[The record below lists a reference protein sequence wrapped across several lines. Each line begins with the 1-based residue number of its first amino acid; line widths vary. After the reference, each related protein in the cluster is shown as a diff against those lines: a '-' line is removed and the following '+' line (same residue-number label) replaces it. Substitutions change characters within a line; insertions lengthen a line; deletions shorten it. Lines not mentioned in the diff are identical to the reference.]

1 MDQWA
6 SFDGTIYD
14 CRSCSPSHIYQKHFH
29 LAQIRTFILCKPEE
43 IAKENQFYYSCWH
56 GFRILWPWHTKCPR
70 TRLGLGLGL
79 RLGLLWPRRMWA
91 VCHLHPWHRIQRTT
105 RRATHRIYYF
115 ICISYK
121 SHGYVTHMHKTPGS
135 GRCEF
140 LPITDYKRVQTR
152 RLDGVGGLLG
162 PGVWALGTR
171 AIVQRQAQICI
182 NFQ

>member
-1 MDQWA
+1 MQA
-6 SFDGTIYD
+6 RRNSEREPILL
-14 CRSCSPSHIYQKHFH
+14 QL
-29 LAQIRTFILCKPEE
+29 LAWIPNSMAMAHKVSTDTART
-43 IAKENQFYYSCWH
+43 W
-56 GFRILWPWHTKCPR
+56 TR
-70 TRLGLGLGL
+70 TTTRTPLAPANVGSLPLA
-79 RLGLLWPRRMWA
+79 P
-91 VCHLHPWHRIQRTT
+91 VWHRIQRTT

-121 SHGYVTHMHKTPGS
+121 SHGYVTHMHKTSGS